1 MEKLAIHG
9 GVPVRTKR
17 WVSKYMGG
25 EELGAEEKKRV
36 LQVLDKKNA
45 SFVIFRT
52 VWRVPKRLYW
62 SRSIKGFWVPIMLWR

>member
-36 LQVLDKKNA
+36 LQVLDKKTRL
-45 SFVIFRT
+45 SLFSGRSGEFRN
-52 VWRVPKRLYW
+52 
-62 SRSIKGFWVPIMLWR
+62 GFIGAGV